1 MLPRKPFIYLSFSIS
16 ALLLNSCSPTQMRN
30 SADREVFGILGRKSS
45 VVPNAGKGL
54 LDITPPPPISL
65 AALSK
70 SATGP
75 EFLGTRAKIEN
86 NAKILPLAEA
96 LKLAVTHNREYLSKK
111 ELLYLQALDLT
122 LVRHEFTPI
131 FTATG
136 SAEALAVTTPTNA
149 TIKTPNPAYGRA
161 QAAGVLV
168 PAVPEFIE
176 RQVSTLVTENT
187 LTATG
192 NVGVSVLTRTGA
204 RLAADFST
212 DFLRFLTGNLTNASN
227 STFAATVTQPL
238 LRGAGYH
245 ATIENLTQAERDLM
259 YAIRD
264 FTQYRKSFTVD
275 ITSQYYR
282 TLEARDAAK
291 NAYLAYHAFELILV
305 SERALAKE
313 DRRTSSQLGLI
324 EQAALKYERIW
335 ISYVNRY
342 ELQLDSLKIALAIP
356 VQTAVILDEK
366 ELAKLSLE
374 DPGMSFEE
382 SIETA
387 LVTRLDIYNKRDAVQ
402 DTERKIKLAAQ
413 DLLPQVDLT
422 GRYQINGDPQ
432 SKRLNLNID
441 RRTLGGGL
449 DLDLRLDKKADRNAY
464 RSSLIAQQRVAR
476 ELDLAEE
483 DIRSSLRTS
492 WRDLEAAR
500 KQYEIA
506 ETGVKLSARRLDEEE
521 LLRTLGRGTARDLI
535 DAQQDLIE
543 AKDFLTAALIAHTIS
558 RLRVWRDMGI
568 LFITKEGGWQRVLQ
582 GETAPAHDQ

>member
-1 MLPRKPFIYLSFSIS
+1 MLPSKPFIFLSFSIS

-30 SADREVFGILGRKSS
+30 SADREVFHILGRKTS

-65 AALSK
+65 AELSK
-70 SATGP
+70 NNKGP
-75 EFLGTRAKIEN
+75 EFLGERAKIEN

-136 SAEALAVTTPTNA
+136 SAEALAVTTPSTA
-149 TIKTPNPAYGRA
+149 TIRTPNPAYARA
-161 QAAGVLV
+161 KAAGVLV

-176 RQVSTLVTENT
+176 RQVSSLVTENT
-187 LTATG
+187 LTANA
-192 NVGVSVLTRTGA
+192 NVGVSILTRTGA

-212 DFLRFLTGNLTNASN
+212 DFLRFLTGNLTSVNN
-227 STFAATVTQPL
+227 SSFAATVTQPL

-245 ATIENLTQAERDLM
+245 ATMENLTQAERDLM

-264 FTQYRKSFTVD
+264 FTQYRKTFTVD

-291 NAYLAYHAFELILV
+291 NAYLAYHAFELILG

-342 ELQLDSLKIALAIP
+342 EQQLDSLKIALAIP

-374 DPGMSFEE
+374 DPGITFEE

-387 LVTRLDIYNKRDAVQ
+387 MVTRLDIYNKRDAVQ

-413 DLLPQVDLT
+413 NLLPQVDLT
-422 GRYQINGDPQ
+422 GRYQVNGDPN
-432 SKRLNLNID
+432 SDRLNINLD
-441 RRTLGGGL
+441 RRTLGGGV

-464 RSSLIAQQRVAR
+464 RSSLITQQRVTR
-476 ELDLAEE
+476 QLDLAEE

-506 ETGVKLSARRLDEEE
+506 ETGIKLSERRVEEEE

-568 LFITKEGGWQRVLQ
+568 LFITKEGGWERVLK
-582 GETAPAHDQ
+582 GETGPVND

>member
-1 MLPRKPFIYLSFSIS
+1 MLPSKPFIYLSFSIS

-45 VVPNAGKGL
+45 VVPNVGKGL

-65 AALSK
+65 AELSK
-70 SATGP
+70 SAKGP

-136 SAEALAVTTPTNA
+136 SAEALAVNTPTNA
-149 TIKTPNPAYGRA
+149 TIRTPNPAYGRA
-161 QAAGVLV
+161 KAAGVLV
-168 PAVPEFIE
+168 PVVPEFIE

-192 NVGVSVLTRTGA
+192 NLGVSVLTRTGA

-212 DFLRFLTGNLTNASN
+212 DFLRFLTGNLTNASD
-227 STFAATVTQPL
+227 SSFAATVTQPL

-245 ATIENLTQAERDLM
+245 ATMENLTQAERDLM

-264 FTQYRKSFTVD
+264 FTQYRKTFTVD

-291 NAYLAYHAFELILV
+291 NAYLAYHAFELILG

-422 GRYQINGDPQ
+422 GRYQVNGDPK
-432 SKRLNLNID
+432 SGRLNLNLD
-441 RRTLGGGL
+441 RRTLGGGV

-506 ETGVKLSARRLDEEE
+506 ETGVKLSARRVDEEE

-582 GETAPAHDQ
+582 GETAPANDE

>member
-1 MLPRKPFIYLSFSIS
+1 MLPRKPSIFLSFSIS
-16 ALLLNSCSPTQMRN
+16 ALLLNACSPTQMRN
-30 SADREVFGILGRKSS
+30 SADREVFGILGRKTS

-65 AALSK
+65 AELSK
-70 SATGP
+70 SAKGP

-86 NAKILPLAEA
+86 NARILPLAEA

-136 SAEALAVTTPTNA
+136 SAEALAVTTPSNT

-161 QAAGVLV
+161 KAAGVLV

-212 DFLRFLTGNLTNASN
+212 DFLRFLTGNLTSATN
-227 STFAATVTQPL
+227 SAFAATVTQPL
-238 LRGAGYH
+238 FRGAGYH
-245 ATIENLTQAERDLM
+245 ATMENLTQAERDLM

-264 FTQYRKSFTVD
+264 FTQYRKTFTVD

-291 NAYLAYHAFELILV
+291 NAYLAFHAFELILG

-342 ELQLDSLKIALAIP
+342 EQQLDSLKIALAIP

-366 ELAKLSLE
+366 ELAKLKLE

-432 SKRLNLNID
+432 SERLNLNLD

-464 RSSLIAQQRVAR
+464 RSALIAQQRVAR

-506 ETGVKLSARRLDEEE
+506 ETGVKLSARRVDEEE

-582 GETAPAHDQ
+582 GETAPAND

>member
-1 MLPRKPFIYLSFSIS
+1 MPPCKSLIFLSFSVS
-16 ALLLNSCSPTQMRN
+16 TLLLNSCSPTQMRN
-30 SADREVFGILGRKSS
+30 SADREVFHILGRKTSL
-45 VVPNAGKGL
+45 VPNAGKGL

-65 AALSK
+65 AELSK
-70 SATGP
+70 NATGP
-75 EFLGTRAKIEN
+75 EFLGDRAKIEN

-96 LKLAVTHNREYLSKK
+96 LKLAVTHNREYLGKK

-136 SAEALAVTTPTNA
+136 SAEALAVTTPTTA
-149 TIKTPNPAYGRA
+149 TIRTPNPAYARA
-161 QAAGVLV
+161 KAAGIPV
-168 PAVPEFIE
+168 PNVPEFIE
-176 RQVSTLVTENT
+176 RQVSSLVTEST
-187 LTATG
+187 LTATS

-212 DFLRFLTGNLTNASN
+212 DFLRFLTGNLTNINN
-227 STFAATVTQPL
+227 SSFAATVTQPL

-245 ATIENLTQAERDLM
+245 ATMENLTQAERDLM

-264 FTQYRKSFTVD
+264 FTQYRKTFTVD

-291 NAYLAYHAFELILV
+291 NAYLAYHAFELILG

-342 ELQLDSLKIALAIP
+342 EQQLDSLKIALAIP

-366 ELAKLSLE
+366 ELAKLTLE

-387 LVTRLDIYNKRDAVQ
+387 LVTRLDIYNKRDALQ
-402 DTERKIKLAAQ
+402 DSERKIKLAAQ
-413 DLLPQVDLT
+413 NLLPQVDLT
-422 GRYQINGDPQ
+422 GRYQVNGDPN
-432 SKRLNLNID
+432 SDRLNINLD

-449 DLDLRLDKKADRNAY
+449 DVDLRLDKKADRNAY
-464 RSSLIAQQRVAR
+464 RSTLIAQQRVAR

-500 KQYEIA
+500 KQFEIA
-506 ETGVKLSARRLDEEE
+506 ETGIKLSERRVEEEE

-568 LFITKEGGWQRVLQ
+568 LFITKEGGWQHVLK
-582 GETAPAHDQ
+582 GETRPVNDE